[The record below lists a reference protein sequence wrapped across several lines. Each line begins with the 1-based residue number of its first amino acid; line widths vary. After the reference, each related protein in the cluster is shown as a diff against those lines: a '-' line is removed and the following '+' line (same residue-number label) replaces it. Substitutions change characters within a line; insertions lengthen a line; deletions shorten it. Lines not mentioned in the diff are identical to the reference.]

1 MQNTKIISATVIFK
15 HFTGKCFSF
24 RKSGAIENI
33 EKADDAKI
41 IKYVKDNFLH
51 ILTLQYVWASL
62 GNPALP
68 GN

>member
-33 EKADDAKI
+33 ENIEKADDAKI
-41 IKYVKDNFLH
+41 IKYVKDNFRQ
-51 ILTLQYVWASL
+51 ILTLQYV
-62 GNPALP
+62 
-68 GN
+68 

>member
-51 ILTLQYVWASL
+51 ILTLQYV
-62 GNPALP
+62 
-68 GN
+68 